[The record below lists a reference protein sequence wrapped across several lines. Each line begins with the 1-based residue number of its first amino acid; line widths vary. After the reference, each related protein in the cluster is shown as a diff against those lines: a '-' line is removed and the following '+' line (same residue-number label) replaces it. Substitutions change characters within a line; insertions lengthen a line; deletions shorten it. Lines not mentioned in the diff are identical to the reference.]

1 MSIDRT
7 LKIKGALSRHRNVL
21 TRAERIE
28 KLKDEERW
36 SDEQSVLGLPKVAH
50 RKSHAG
56 RKMKEAPEEKAAEGE
71 VAAVPGATGTAGA
84 TPAAK
89 TPEPEAK
96 TKKG

>member
-1 MSIDRT
+1 MAE
-7 LKIKGALSRHRNVL
+7 KGEPPGCGFTVMTESLWSEVVRHSHTGQIV
-21 TRAERIE
+21 
-28 KLKDEERW
+28 
-36 SDEQSVLGLPKVAH
+36 EQSVLGLPKVAH